1 MLVEPARPQSLSSGS
16 PRPSSGERFTSRT
29 ELRGAAGTHRS
40 SPGSTPPTRAG
51 SSVSALRTA
60 GKAAAKLRN
69 IQFKNALFWPSEVG
83 LMLPY
88 VPSRSRTQPAW
99 FHVPMLVDFPG
110 CTADS
115 GWSFVVYLLP
125 AENSASPTCVAG
137 LGNDRNERSCAQ
149 SAFHRSPFCNI

>member
-1 MLVEPARPQSLSSGS
+1 MEPARPRSLSSGS

-40 SPGSTPPTRAG
+40 GPGSTPPTRAG
-51 SSVSALRTA
+51 GSVSALRTA

-69 IQFKNALFWPSEVG
+69 IHFKIALFWPSEVG

-88 VPSRSRTQPAW
+88 VPSRSRAQPAW

-115 GWSFVVYLLP
+115 GWSFRLDLLP
-125 AENSASPTCVAG
+125 AENSASPTCVAD
-137 LGNDRNERSCAQ
+137 LGGKEAVRVCLS
-149 SAFHRSPFCNI
+149 SWPFL

>member
-1 MLVEPARPQSLSSGS
+1 
-16 PRPSSGERFTSRT
+16 
-29 ELRGAAGTHRS
+29 
-40 SPGSTPPTRAG
+40 
-51 SSVSALRTA
+51 
-60 GKAAAKLRN
+60 
-69 IQFKNALFWPSEVG
+69 
-83 LMLPY
+83 MLPY